1 MTDAPV
7 ETVVFDVDGT
17 LVDSERDGHRV
28 AFNRAL
34 AELGL
39 PDHWDVGTYGELL
52 AIAGG
57 ARRLAHWFESRG
69 RSAGEAQE
77 LAGRVH
83 ARKTA
88 LMAGMVAAG
97 EVRARPGAV
106 ALTDLLRE
114 HGTTIAVAT
123 TGTRAW
129 VEPLLD
135 LAFGPRFEVVVTGT
149 EVPEL
154 KPSPAAYVEA
164 LARLGCDPAR
174 AVAVEDSENGLRA
187 ALAAGMRCVVVRND
201 YTRDH
206 DTAGASLVVDEL
218 DAPALVDWFR
228 VRLGLSRRGPG
239 PVAP

>member
-83 ARKTA
+83 ARKT
-88 LMAGMVAAG
+88 
-97 EVRARPGAV
+97 

-206 DTAGASLVVDEL
+206 DTAGASLVVDAL

-228 VRLGLSRRGPG
+228 ARLGLSRRGPG